1 MLPVRYCF
9 GQRSIGILIKTFLAI
24 RASKYTASLFTISD
38 WLRQSPTSI
47 SRSLAAISKV
57 SGCNEGFS
65 AIDDEKCD
73 KCAQKRNAMVH
84 SYWTPKEDGS
94 GLRLRIKRS
103 NVGQP
108 FETERITITP
118 EELEAD
124 ITFFKTTQK
133 ELGDFLF

>member
-1 MLPVRYCF
+1 M
-9 GQRSIGILIKTFLAI
+9 
-24 RASKYTASLFTISD
+24 RAS
-38 WLRQSPTSI
+38 LRS
-47 SRSLAAISKV
+47 
-57 SGCNEGFS
+57 
-65 AIDDEKCD
+65 DDEKCD

-124 ITFFKTTQK
+124 ITFFKTTQN
-133 ELGDFLF
+133 ELGDFLFEIVSGIRILNSRFMIYASGLGRADREK